1 VLLNTVDQFG
11 ANHPCIFRIVCKH
24 SISALFNSPS
34 WLILFASLGDKLPYK
49 NCALICRMFF
59 L

>member
-1 VLLNTVDQFG
+1 
-11 ANHPCIFRIVCKH
+11 
-24 SISALFNSPS
+24 LFNSPS